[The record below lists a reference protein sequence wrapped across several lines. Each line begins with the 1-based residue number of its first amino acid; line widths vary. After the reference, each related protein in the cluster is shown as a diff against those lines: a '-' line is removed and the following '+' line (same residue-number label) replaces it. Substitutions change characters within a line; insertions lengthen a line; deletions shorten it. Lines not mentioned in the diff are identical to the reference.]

1 MKLYED
7 IFLPE
12 LLSFIFWDKSSQ
24 DINFKSNLNSVLIF
38 TLSKIHV
45 PFGFVSLYLFTLTF
59 APKLKDTSYK
69 SHWNILLFSNQWKIM
84 SNLNMLHGEMSDFV
98 SFPLFGFTLVIN
110 LRNLIL
116 KVIKILQYF
125 LIKEMVRDL
134 NMSCQT
140 VSDLV

>member
-1 MKLYED
+1 
-7 IFLPE
+7 
-12 LLSFIFWDKSSQ
+12 
-24 DINFKSNLNSVLIF
+24 
-38 TLSKIHV
+38 
-45 PFGFVSLYLFTLTF
+45 
-59 APKLKDTSYK
+59 
-69 SHWNILLFSNQWKIM
+69 
-84 SNLNMLHGEMSDFV
+84 MLHGEMSDFV
-98 SFPLFGFTLVIN
+98 LFPLFGFTLVIN